1 MGLLTILKRK
11 KYWINDF
18 LNKGGMWED
27 FKEIRYI
34 YENPIKGEI
43 IREKRLN
50 ELLCFAKKNVSFY
63 KKWNGQ
69 LNSLNDFPVVNKQTY
84 LQNYADFLTPKELI
98 PGQKGEL
105 HIQRTSG
112 STGTPFELPQDT
124 RCRTRRIATIKFGNE
139 LIGFHSFEP
148 MVHLRSLKHY
158 YKGNPTIVHN
168 KDLNITYIDN
178 AELNDTK
185 INDIINAI
193 NNTKAKVVRGYT
205 TAIDTICSYA
215 ISHRIKLDCHPTF
228 ITGGEVLLESLRLK
242 IINEL
247 HCNVISQYAN
257 EENGVFGQTE
267 LNKKGTSI
275 ILNRAC
281 CFLEILKFD
290 RDEPAAPGELGRIVV
305 TDFTNY
311 ALPMIRYDIGDVAST
326 GKIENGILM
335 SIDNLAGR
343 KTDMVYNTSGQLIDL
358 FNSISAEVYNN
369 IKIQQWQFIQE
380 GEKEYILR
388 LVTSDMGVKNIP
400 HHFELL
406 MKDLLG
412 QDAIVKIEYPEEI
425 PVLNSGKRKIVICKY
440 QKLIA

>member
-1 MGLLTILKRK
+1 MGLITVLKRK
-11 KYWINDF
+11 KFWIRDF

-34 YENPIKGEI
+34 YENPIEGEI

-50 ELLCFAKKNVSFY
+50 ELLCFAKKNVPFY
-63 KKWNGQ
+63 KEWNGQ
-69 LNSLNDFPVVNKQTY
+69 LNSLNDYPVVNKQTY
-84 LQNYADFLTPKELI
+84 LQNYAGFLTPKELI

-124 RCRTRRIATIKFGNE
+124 KCRTRRIAAIKFGNE

-168 KDLNITYIDN
+168 KDLNITYADN
-178 AELNDTK
+178 AELNDKK
-185 INDIINAI
+185 IKDIINAI
-193 NNTKAKVVRGYT
+193 NNTKAKVIRGYT

-215 ISHRIKLDCHPTF
+215 ISHHIKLDYHPTF

-267 LNKKGTSI
+267 LNQKGTSI

-281 CFLEILKFD
+281 CYVEILKLD
-290 RDEPAAPGELGRIVV
+290 RDEPAAQGELGRIVV

-326 GKIENGILM
+326 GKIENGILL
-335 SIDNLAGR
+335 SIDNLVGR

-388 LVTSDMGVKNIP
+388 LVTPDMEVRNNP
-400 HHFELL
+400 NHFEQL

-425 PVLNSGKRKIVICKY
+425 PVLSSGKRKIVIRKY
-440 QKLIA
+440 QRPIA